1 MNFRNG
7 IGAHLDDQAN
17 TTLGRH
23 WGSILSILDRT
34 DGTVDR
40 VTITGEREEGG
51 DEGDEEEGEDEDDE
65 EGVED
70 VGVSAGSGGQA
81 MTTRRS
87 TRGSPK
93 GKKAPVAAKKAEGS
107 KGKGREDS
115 KADHTAKKVFDVSK
129 HAMWAVAV
137 SPPPSIRI
145 STLPDDVVLVHA
157 LCQIQGGLLRRPD
170 Q

>member
-40 VTITGEREEGG
+40 VTLTGEHERVD
-51 DEGDEEEGEDEDDE
+51 DEGDEEEVGLGEEDTE
-65 EGVED
+65 YAGVGRVD
-70 VGVSAGSGGQA
+70 LSSGNGG
-81 MTTRRS
+81 MSTRRS

-93 GKKAPVAAKKAEGS
+93 EKKAPVATKKAEGS
-107 KGKGREDS
+107 KGKGREDP
-115 KADHTAKKVFDVSK
+115 KADHTAKKVFDPSK
-129 HAMWAVAV
+129 HVRWPSAV
-137 SPPPSIRI
+137 SFS
-145 STLPDDVVLVHA
+145 SLFLHSDLS
-157 LCQIQGGLLRRPD
+157 
-170 Q
+170 